1 MRAENYHAPFCSH
14 CIRYISIQLLLVRG
28 LYAAVM
34 MALGVGGERGKA
46 LQAIVQALH
55 HSSELE
61 AWGLMVEA
69 SEEFQ
74 K

>member
-1 MRAENYHAPFCSH
+1 MFFNS
-14 CIRYISIQLLLVRG
+14 VRS
-28 LYAAVM
+28 LE
-34 MALGVGGERGKA
+34 MASGSVGSEKGKM
-46 LQAIVQALH
+46 LQAIVQTLH

-69 SEEFQ
+69 SDEYQ

>member
-1 MRAENYHAPFCSH
+1 
-14 CIRYISIQLLLVRG
+14 
-28 LYAAVM
+28 
-34 MALGVGGERGKA
+34 MALGVGGERGRT

-55 HSSELE
+55 HSCELE

-69 SEEFQ
+69 SDEYQ

>member
-1 MRAENYHAPFCSH
+1 
-14 CIRYISIQLLLVRG
+14 
-28 LYAAVM
+28 
-34 MALGVGGERGKA
+34 MASGVGGERGKT

-61 AWGLMVEA
+61 SWGLMVEA

>member
-1 MRAENYHAPFCSH
+1 
-14 CIRYISIQLLLVRG
+14 
-28 LYAAVM
+28 M

-46 LQAIVQALH
+46 LQAIVQSLH

>member
-1 MRAENYHAPFCSH
+1 
-14 CIRYISIQLLLVRG
+14 
-28 LYAAVM
+28 

-46 LQAIVQALH
+46 LQAIVQSLH

-74 K
+74 KSVSHIQQ